1 LHVVNDDNTKDQA
14 RQLYQ
19 TVRMLKDRL
28 GHKFSSRHRESGV
41 PCADLTFAQ
50 SNVLIVVQ
58 EQGELS
64 LKELADALHVSRP
77 SASTMVD
84 RLVEMGALAREQSKV
99 DRREVRIRLSETG
112 QERFR
117 QMEEEMLGY
126 ITELLTKVG
135 PEYAAQWC
143 DVYAKVR
150 EIIQAERAMEAA
162 GPDVKDSLV

>member
-1 LHVVNDDNTKDQA
+1 MTTDDNMKDQA

-28 GHKFSSRHRESGV
+28 GHKFSCRHREAGV

-64 LKELADALHVSRP
+64 LKELADALHVFRP

-84 RLVEMGALAREQSKV
+84 RLVEMGALTREQSKI
-99 DRREVRIRLSETG
+99 DRREVRIRLSEAG
-112 QERFR
+112 RERFR
-117 QMEEEMLGY
+117 EMEEEMLEY
-126 ITELLTKVG
+126 ITELL
-135 PEYAAQWC
+135 
-143 DVYAKVR
+143 
-150 EIIQAERAMEAA
+150 
-162 GPDVKDSLV
+162 